1 MALVQTEEIA
11 RRLTAAAPDVDVE
24 IVKFETTGDS
34 DQTSK
39 LLQHGG
45 KGGAFVAQIRKAV
58 ISGELQA
65 AMHSL
70 KDMPGNEDTPGLV
83 IGATLSRDPP
93 GDVLVLRSGIL
104 IDDLRRSRGKGFK
117 IGTNAVRR
125 AAYARRLFPQIE
137 VIHYRGAA
145 DTRVRKL
152 DHLEMQRLPGGGEV
166 GPADALI
173 MARSGLERVGLA
185 GRIAYEFSVQ
195 EMLPA
200 VGQGIVAVECAAN
213 DWQTRRLLSGIDNPA
228 AHRSADA
235 EREVLWVLNGHCN
248 SPIAGFST
256 IQGARMTLTASVLDE
271 TGGLFIEA
279 SRAGRVDIRRQQRA
293 GASGKADDLCVGD
306 FSAHALD
313 NAAGRLDRPALEF
326 ARRQHTGPGVENLQH
341 VGAGLELS
349 QQILDRVFDQH
360 VDDLRERLGMTV
372 GHHPR
377 RRLIR
382 RALSG
387 HHIGR
392 NRPRRSA
399 ETDQSNF
406 RIEFA

>member
-1 MALVQTEEIA
+1 VVAIRIRIGTRKSVMALAQTEEIA
-11 RRLTAAAPDVDVE
+11 RRLTAAAPELDVE

-34 DQTSK
+34 DQIGK

-45 KGGAFVAQIRKAV
+45 KGGAFVAEIRKAV

-83 IGATLSRDPP
+83 IGATLARDPP
-93 GDVLVLRSGIL
+93 GDALVLRAGVS

-125 AAYARRLFPQIE
+125 AAYARRLFPDIE

-152 DHLEMQRLPGGGEV
+152 DNSEMQRLPGGGEV

-185 GRIAYEFSVQ
+185 NRMAYEFSIQ

-200 VGQGIVAVECAAN
+200 AGQGIVAVECAID
-213 DWQTRRLLSGIDNPA
+213 DWQTRRLLSLIDDPD
-228 AHRSADA
+228 AHKSADA

-248 SPIAGFST
+248 SPIAAFST
-256 IQGARMTLTASVLDE
+256 IDGAQMSLIASVLDE
-271 TGGLFIEA
+271 AGSLFIEA
-279 SRAGRVDIRRQQRA
+279 SRSGPANRPRELGRAV
-293 GASGKADDLCVGD
+293 
-306 FSAHALD
+306 
-313 NAAGRLDRPALEF
+313 
-326 ARRQHTGPGVENLQH
+326 
-341 VGAGLELS
+341 GLEL
-349 QQILDRVFDQH
+349 LDKGAAEII
-360 VDDLRERLGMTV
+360 ER
-372 GHHPR
+372 
-377 RRLIR
+377 
-382 RALSG
+382 S
-387 HHIGR
+387 
-392 NRPRRSA
+392 RPKV
-399 ETDQSNF
+399 
-406 RIEFA
+406 I

>member
-1 MALVQTEEIA
+1 MRIRIGTRKSVMALAQTEEIA
-11 RRLTAAAPDVDVE
+11 RRLTAAAPDVEAE
-24 IVKFETTGDS
+24 IVKFETTGDQ

-45 KGGAFVAQIRKAV
+45 KGGAFVAQIRDAV
-58 ISGELQA
+58 RAGDLHA

-83 IGATLSRDPP
+83 IGATLTRDPA
-93 GDVLVLRSGIL
+93 GDVLVLRPGLS
-104 IDDLRRSRGKGFK
+104 IDDFRRSAGNGFK

-125 AAYARRLFPQIE
+125 AAYARRLFPQVE

-152 DHLEMQRLPGGGEV
+152 DNLEMQRLPGGGAV

-213 DWQTRRLLSGIDNPA
+213 DWQTRRLLSGIDDPA

-235 EREVLWVLNGHCN
+235 EREVLWILNGHCN
-248 SPIAGFST
+248 SPVAGFST
-256 IQGARMTLTASVLDE
+256 IDGAQMTLTASVLDE

-279 SRAGRVDIRRQQRA
+279 SRAGPA
-293 GASGKADDLCVGD
+293 
-306 FSAHALD
+306 
-313 NAAGRLDRPALEF
+313 DRPRELGRA
-326 ARRQHTGPGVENLQH
+326 V
-341 VGAGLELS
+341 GLELLEKGAAE
-349 QQILDRVFDQH
+349 II
-360 VDDLRERLGMTV
+360 ER
-372 GHHPR
+372 
-377 RRLIR
+377 
-382 RALSG
+382 S
-387 HHIGR
+387 
-392 NRPRRSA
+392 RPK
-399 ETDQSNF
+399 
-406 RIEFA
+406 